1 MGCFSL
7 NLGVQNA
14 FSEELYGAW
23 QQQKFLTKR
32 VD

>member
-14 FSEELYGAW
+14 FSEELYGAMATTEVSY
-23 QQQKFLTKR
+23 KKG
-32 VD
+32 